1 MNAQSPSPATGALRD
16 LLTGELR
23 LGEPD
28 TAGPLTV
35 FPIFGAEARFEYAS
49 FADGRNHGATIT
61 ELEGGASV
69 RDLVVHNP
77 TPLALLLYDGE
88 EVLGAQQNRTIDVS
102 VMAQAGQKTHI
113 PVSCVEQGRWD
124 GRRHTEDFQRAPQA
138 AYPELRRSKAR
149 QVREAASMGMEARA
163 DQGVVWRDVAQKAA
177 RHNVASDT
185 GAIHDVFESRRGRL
199 SELTGAISLHDEQTG
214 TLVAIDGQ
222 ITVLDWVSRPSVF
235 ADLHA
240 PLVQGYALDAIEHK
254 GSGAP
259 SAGEAEGFLS
269 LALDN
274 TPARSAGVGLG
285 QDLRFEG
292 NGAEGAGLE
301 IQGEMVQLTAFA
313 SGADEATPAGRRAA
327 RVRRPSQRRRT

>member
-1 MNAQSPSPATGALRD
+1 MPTQAPFSATGALRD
-16 LLTGELR
+16 LLTGEIR

-28 TAGPLTV
+28 TAGALTV
-35 FPIFGAEARFEYAS
+35 FPVFGAEPRFEYAS
-49 FADGRNHGATIT
+49 FADGRSHGATIT

-69 RDLVVHNP
+69 RDLAVHNP
-77 TPLALLLYDGE
+77 SPLALLLYEGE
-88 EVLGAQQNRTIDVS
+88 EVLGAQQNRTLDVS
-102 VMAQAGQKTHI
+102 VMAAAGQKTRI

-124 GRRHTEDFQRAPQA
+124 GRRHREGFERAPQA

-163 DQGVVWRDVAQKAA
+163 DQSRVWRDVAMKAE
-177 RHNVASDT
+177 RHDVASAT

-199 SELTGAISLHDEQTG
+199 SELTGAINLRDGQTG

-222 ITVLDWVSRPSVF
+222 IAVFDWVSRPAVF
-235 ADLHA
+235 AGLHA
-240 PLVQGYALDAIEHK
+240 PLVQGYALDAIEHD
-254 GSGAP
+254 GAGAP
-259 SAGEAEGFLS
+259 TAGEAEGLLS

-274 TPARSAGVGLG
+274 DPARSAGVGLG

-292 NGAEGAGLE
+292 NGVEGAGLE

-313 SGADEATPAGRRAA
+313 NVTAESAPAARRTARVGRPSRRRRA
-327 RVRRPSQRRRT
+327 